1 MGAGPAMGIGGVG
14 GLGGAGSG
22 PAMGMGGVGGLGGAG
37 SGPAMGMGGVGG
49 LDAAGSGEG
58 GSPAAIGIG
67 VGGGGGG
74 GGGGGADT
82 NRSDR
87 SSDVGGGVWPL
98 GFGRFA
104 DAGAGGNEALG
115 SKNGCAAIS
124 SGASIPSCGRK
135 SLS

>member
-1 MGAGPAMGIGGVG
+1 MGI
-14 GLGGAGSG
+14 
-22 PAMGMGGVGGLGGAG
+22 GGVGGLGGAG

>member
-1 MGAGPAMGIGGVG
+1 MGA
-14 GLGGAGSG
+14 G

>member
-1 MGAGPAMGIGGVG
+1 MGIGGVG

>member
-1 MGAGPAMGIGGVG
+1 MGIGGVG

-67 VGGGGGG
+67 VGGGGGRGG

>member
-1 MGAGPAMGIGGVG
+1 MGAGPAMGI
-14 GLGGAGSG
+14 
-22 PAMGMGGVGGLGGAG
+22 GGVGGLGGAG

-67 VGGGGGG
+67 VGGGGGEGG

>member
-22 PAMGMGGVGGLGGAG
+22 PAMGMGGVGGLGRAG